1 VGKVA
6 FPDPPERNNRWAT
19 GTQLFAAATL
29 ARICPTLS
37 VLDEPWRL
45 WVEIV
50 ERTFVSGEYDEE
62 AEVRA
67 HEALTGASVKDSY
80 LVLNN
85 RYQLEL
91 LGLRADRLP
100 RAVESALFDWVW
112 HKSDGIGYLEA
123 PLANP
128 PRKFTAGMLDR
139 LFTSLEILW
148 CFPSWHK
155 QGKSIV
161 DWFWEQRDCEDLWD
175 FGPRAIMS
183 VYFPL
188 SESWRETKRRQHD
201 WTTRTLVLL
210 RKFYS

>member
-1 VGKVA
+1 MIAKT
-6 FPDPPERNNRWAT
+6 ERNRQGTNRFLLPYFSLLFGIDGEAASSVSFER
-19 GTQLFAAATL
+19 GFKQLYFDWFA
-29 ARICPTLS
+29 
-37 VLDEPWRL
+37 
-45 WVEIV
+45 
-50 ERTFVSGEYDEE
+50 EY
-62 AEVRA
+62 
-67 HEALTGASVKDSY
+67 HVK
-80 LVLNN
+80 V
-85 RYQLEL
+85 EL
-91 LGLRADRLP
+91 LGSRADRLP
-100 RAVESALFDWVW
+100 RTVESALFDWVW
-112 HKSDGIGYLEA
+112 HKSDGIGYLEV

-161 DWFWEQRDCEDLWD
+161 DWFWKQRNNDGLWD
-175 FGPRAIMS
+175 FGPRAFMS